1 MSKTRPIVPVNFDN
15 DEELFSYVNSKV
27 NRAEFIRYCI
37 RKEMMEEKKN
47 LGSERDLEERIERI
61 LMRCLENYQPVL
73 KSNAVKE
80 ENEEV
85 EISLEEAAVFFEF
98 DED

>member
-15 DEELFSYVNSKV
+15 DGELLEYINGKG

-37 RKEMMEEKKN
+37 RKEMMEERKN
-47 LGSERDLEERIERI
+47 IANEKDLDIRIEKI
-61 LMRCLENYQPVL
+61 LRRCLADYQSVRVE
-73 KSNAVKE
+73 VKHE
-80 ENEEV
+80 ASKEDND
-85 EISLEEAAVFFEF
+85 LLEAASFF